1 MPRRPAATPR
11 VWLLEPYRTGEQQQV
26 LALAEAL
33 GWPFETKRLHHR
45 TLAFGT
51 NLLRGSS
58 LRGIDRRRSDAL
70 AAPWPDLVIS
80 AGMRNEPVE
89 RWIRR
94 QSGGRCRIVH
104 IGRPWADPERFDLVI
119 TTPQYRLPR
128 RANVL
133 HNDLPLHR
141 VQAARLREAA
151 ARWQDRLAQLPAPR
165 IAVILGGNS
174 GPFTLGVKA
183 ARRLATAATA
193 LARERGGSLLITTSP
208 RTADAVTRVF
218 AGELGVPTHFYAWQ
232 PGAADN
238 PYFGYLALAD
248 AFIVTADSVSM
259 LSEACA
265 TGKPLYLFDLGTGR
279 HSMRAGGA
287 TGADAGPDPGGNDV
301 RLSGWLYRALMRWG
315 WQRLS
320 RDITLVHRQL
330 VASGRAVW
338 LGDPEPRRQG
348 DAQGD
353 VERAVARVRALFGLG
368 D

>member
-1 MPRRPAATPR
+1 MW
-11 VWLLEPYRTGEQQQV
+11 VLEPYRTGEQQQV

-33 GWPFETKRLHHR
+33 GWPFEVKRLHYR
-45 TLAFGT
+45 ALGFGT

-58 LRGIDRRRSDAL
+58 LRGIDRQRSDAL

-80 AGMRNEPVE
+80 AGMRNEPVG

-104 IGRPWADPERFDLVI
+104 VGRPWADPERFDLVI
-119 TTPQYRLPR
+119 TTPQYRLPQ

-133 HNDLPLHR
+133 HNDLPLHG
-141 VQAARLREAA
+141 VSAARLAEAA
-151 ARWQDRLAQLPAPR
+151 ARWRESLAPFPSPR
-165 IAVILGGNS
+165 IAVILGGDS
-174 GPFTLGVKA
+174 GPFTFGARA
-183 ARRLATAATA
+183 ARRLAAGATA
-193 LARERGGSLLITTSP
+193 LARQSGGSLLITTSP
-208 RTADAVTRVF
+208 RTRPAAAEVL
-218 AGELGVPTHFYAWQ
+218 AGDLGVPTQFYAWR

-259 LSEACA
+259 LSEASA
-265 TGKPLYLFDLGTGR
+265 TGKPLYLFDLGTGNQ
-279 HSMRAGGA
+279 SMRADGGCA
-287 TGADAGPDPGGNDV
+287 AGQLGSDTDSGGNDF
-301 RLSGWLYRALMRWG
+301 RLTGLLYRALMRWG

-320 RDITLVHRQL
+320 RDITLIHRQL

-338 LGDPEPRRQG
+338 LGDPEPRWSGGAGQEM
-348 DAQGD
+348 A
-353 VERAVARVRALFGLG
+353 RAVARIRALFAAG